1 MFTDYHNDSV
11 DFYKLSCYNYTT
23 KINWGKNVNKR
34 FKREK
39 KFTY

>member
-1 MFTDYHNDSV
+1 MFTDYHNDSI
-11 DFYKLSCYNYTT
+11 DFHKLSCYNYTT
-23 KINWGKNVNKR
+23 KIQREKYVNKR